1 STDRYKQLQVAHQS
15 SLAAGNLA
23 RDEADSLRQQLAA
36 LQAAEAAKMQQ
47 AVDKHRCN
55 QELQSQTAQLL
66 SRLAGLESQLTAC
79 RELLRWSG
87 ANSDRDWQRVKA
99 ELCLLR
105 QASEAAAS
113 SDELLRQLADR
124 EERLLE
130 MEARLQSLSPPQQL
144 PKKPMESPQQQ
155 RRRQQR
161 RHFLSLGG
169 RRRKQTK
176 EDTSGKSDKEDCDVT
191 RADDCGVSSSSSDQT
206 AAILAERVKSTLAMM
221 EARIC
226 EAQAT
231 ARLTGA
237 LKVDCDSWKRRCRAL
252 EATIASSA
260 DWSSPREFM
269 LAPPSLSAG
278 LTASESP
285 MEASTVLKLVQSR
298 DAPDEPTMTSP
309 RASLTSLTAT
319 MSRSLAAVDRCR
331 SVSSG
336 DTRGDLRLGHQQQ
349 QQQKQQ
355 PQKQQ
360 ALHQKLATAG
370 TARRCLSSLGLN
382 RRRDLRRPSNY
393 WGGLKFSLL
402 AASLPL
408 GLGPSQ
414 QSLHFVDQIIGA
426 LDLPV
431 RATTAAAG
439 AADSADRHAGRSS
452 GAAAHRELAAL
463 LPLIFADLTSL
474 NVEIN
479 EFSLLRL
486 LLLLLLRL
494 LLNRSWL
501 AEHSGDRATG
511 CSAVETWRHIDG
523 VGGLPAG
530 HLTHLGVARH
540 DELLPRLMR
549 HRPGICRLRGQPG
562 RVFVGPAG
570 GQPRSVQRVRCG
582 EEIDQGSAGHLQSLL
597 LWVLLL
603 SSCRCCFS
611 CINSLV
617 DSLLRLLRLLPRLL
631 WHLTRPR
638 VKLHTGSHHVPG
650 FAGLLNDEQRRAGSN
665 SGAVLG
671 GDAVAPSLLGAHSL
685 DVEAVNS
692 FLSMFAS
699 LTAGSGIPS
708 ISHSRIT
715 SSPTLQNSSRNRR
728 TNSGGAF
735 TTSATTVGAAH
746 VVAGDNL
753 VEPSVFQTHIG
764 NHEAVLL
771 LEAGDLR
778 ISIKVHNILN
788 TVYQRMRFHFPRTYD
803 HVIVRVE
810 AYSILVPGHSRQRL
824 PVHGALQCHLVANVS
839 HQLFADVA
847 GKSRCKRSRRKGKSC
862 LRSTTTRHFVSTRP
876 SRFSATTRYSPS
888 SSGPAESISSEC
900 TPVSG
905 SLCSRMP
912 RREYRPSGL
921 LLKYQ
926 ATSGAGC
933 PEIRQVRRSWEP
945 SATVSSI
952 SGLRNVG
959 ASPNGLRRRRFP
971 TQRTVASN
979 VCVPLTD
986 SSTGLGLVALS
997 VTVFSSIGGGGGV
1010 GGGKGG
1016 NGSARAMQLRT
1027 PSSRGSSGSMVQVEL
1042 PPPVLMLMRGGLA
1055 ARRRSSRNQ
1064 VTSGVGS
1071 PSNSTC
1077 SCSRS
1082 PSWRCSSGGSVRR
1095 NWQRMNSGLKAGLGG
1110 RLSAHTPSR
1119 FSMSYSKFRRNT
1131 WPSLNH
1137 WMSGFGEPF
1146 TLHCSSSGSSW
1157 LTRAGCSSMVKA
1169 GGHSTRSRQF
1179 VSITPVGSRI
1189 TQAKVPAS
1197 STVMPSQA
1205 TDVKPSWSSRIHLPP
1220 ILLVGSGRPLRCHST
1235 SAVPLG
1241 IAYSTSREQGE
1252 PSVRVKSA
1260 SSRKNFRSLRT
1271 DRVATLS
1278 SQSQSKL
1285 AGSASSRPRHSGS
1298 CVFSSS
1304 MKAYSFSMNCSIC
1317 QAKQIKTAHP
1327 EDGVH
1332 EHLEELQF
1340 LHELLPFGLDWL
1352 NVALKVLANLVS
1364 SFFEQR
1370 LHLGPNFL
1378 RLRSFGHNLCL
1389 LHRTVLQLSQPVHH
1403 AVNFQVQ
1410 VPQPQQQARFIH
1422 SSFLSLASRPAFSAM
1437 RATST
1442 ESPSRTIFC
1451 RSMSTSW
1458 NRLRISSLA
1467 FWCSLMRYSASGMI
1481 DILVESVGSRVPVAD
1496 FAKNVG
1502 QSTPVDVQRAAHLH
1516 AGLRRLALVC
1526 QHFSQRCDQLH
1537 PILPGLQD
1545 AQLHLLELFSQPKF
1559 DVGEILVDDDEDLLG
1574 GQDLLDALAL
1584 QEDLLVE
1591 ILGIAKHP
1599 LDLFQGVTHHAL
1611 ELELFVVLPDSL
1623 SLIKVGWQFALR
1635 VQQLGAGPVHP
1646 VENATDPVLNLL
1658 PGEVRLLQIDAVLF
1672 YEDLSLGYSDLETE
1686 M

>member
-1 STDRYKQLQVAHQS
+1 VQ
-15 SLAAGNLA
+15 
-23 RDEADSLRQQLAA
+23 
-36 LQAAEAAKMQQ
+36 
-47 AVDKHRCN
+47 HRCN

-87 ANSDRDWQRVKA
+87 SNSDRDWQRVKA

-113 SDELLRQLADR
+113 PDELLRQLADR

-130 MEARLQSLSPPQQL
+130 MEARLQSLSPPSSCL
-144 PKKPMESPQQQ
+144 RSQ
-155 RRRQQR
+155 RSHR
-161 RHFLSLGG
+161 SSNDGG
-169 RRRKQTK
+169 SSEGTSCCLAVGDGSRRKK
-176 EDTSGKSDKEDCDVT
+176 
-191 RADDCGVSSSSSDQT
+191 
-206 AAILAERVKSTLAMM
+206 TLA
-221 EARIC
+221 AR
-226 EAQAT
+226 
-231 ARLTGA
+231 TGA
-237 LKVDCDSWKRRCRAL
+237 LKVDCDSWKRRCRTL
-252 EATIASSA
+252 EAAIAS
-260 DWSSPREFM
+260 
-269 LAPPSLSAG
+269 
-278 LTASESP
+278 
-285 MEASTVLKLVQSR
+285 SR

-336 DTRGDLRLGHQQQ
+336 DTRGDLRLGHQHQ

-360 ALHQKLATAG
+360 ALHQKHRQEMLEQPG
-370 TARRCLSSLGLN
+370 TEPASRSGRLGS
-382 RRRDLRRPSNY
+382 PAP
-393 WGGLKFSLL
+393 LKFHFWPPVFRL
-402 AASLPL
+402 AWARLSRASI
-408 GLGPSQ
+408 S
-414 QSLHFVDQIIGA
+414 S
-426 LDLPV
+426 
-431 RATTAAAG
+431 T
-439 AADSADRHAGRSS
+439 RSS
-452 GAAAHRELAAL
+452 ERLISPSVPPPPPLAPPI
-463 LPLIFADLTSL
+463 PLTVTL
-474 NVEIN
+474 VE
-479 EFSLLRL
+479 
-486 LLLLLLRL
+486 
-494 LLNRSWL
+494 
-501 AEHSGDRATG
+501 
-511 CSAVETWRHIDG
+511 VETWRHIDG

-562 RVFVGPAG
+562 RVFVGPAVG
-570 GQPRSVQRVRCG
+570 KAIRFLASRGQVVSLGLSSECAV
-582 EEIDQGSAGHLQSLL
+582 SLL
-597 LWVLLL
+597 LRVLL

-638 VKLHTGSHHVPG
+638 VKLHTGSHYVPS

-671 GDAVAPSLLGAHSL
+671 GDAIAPSLLGAHSL

-692 FLSMFAS
+692 RSEAIVPVTDWLPVEAPPHLSEVVHVHESHRRIRDPVDLAFENNVVANFAE
-699 LTAGSGIPS
+699 LVAEQA
-708 ISHSRIT
+708 HEF
-715 SSPTLQNSSRNRR
+715 RR
-728 TNSGGAF
+728 RFHHGVLKHQGGALVHEF
-735 TTSATTVGAAH
+735 VLDDAQSATTVGAAH
-746 VVAGDNL
+746 VVAGNNL

-778 ISIKVHNILN
+778 IFN
-788 TVYQRMRFHFPRTYD
+788 QRTYD

-824 PVHGALQCHLVANVS
+824 PVHGALQCHLVAN
-839 HQLFADVA
+839 
-847 GKSRCKRSRRKGKSC
+847 KGKSC

-959 ASPNGLRRRRFP
+959 ASPNGLRRSR
-971 TQRTVASN
+971 TQRTVVSN

-1027 PSSRGSSGSMVQVEL
+1027 PSSRGSSGSIVQVEL

-1071 PSNSTC
+1071 PSNSAR

-1082 PSWRCSSGGSVRR
+1082 PSWR
-1095 NWQRMNSGLKAGLGG
+1095 
-1110 RLSAHTPSR
+1110 AHTPSR
-1119 FSMSYSKFRRNT
+1119 FSMSYSKFRRNI

-1197 STVMPSQA
+1197 STVTPSQA

-1278 SQSQSKL
+1278 NQSQSKL

-1317 QAKQIKTAHP
+1317 KAKQIKTAHP
-1327 EDGVH
+1327 EDGVD
-1332 EHLEELQF
+1332 EHLEELQL

-1352 NVALKVLANLVS
+1352 NVALKVLANSVS

-1378 RLRSFGHNLCL
+1378 RLRSRCQSASLRHSLGHNLCL
-1389 LHRTVLQLSQPVHH
+1389 HRPVLQLSQPVHH

-1422 SSFLSLASRPAFSAM
+1422 SSFLFLASRPAFSAM

-1467 FWCSLMRYSASGMI
+1467 FWCSLMRYSASGMELPLSVLQVALHGSI
-1481 DILVESVGSRVPVAD
+1481 DAVSDAGKGLDEARCRHCQEDMRVLLRPVRTFDWTRIWCSLKASAAVYRSPISPKISVNRRQLTSREPRISTQACVGLPWSASILAS
-1496 FAKNVG
+1496 
-1502 QSTPVDVQRAAHLH
+1502 AAI
-1516 AGLRRLALVC
+1516 
-1526 QHFSQRCDQLH
+1526 SSI
-1537 PILPGLQD
+1537 PYSNILPGLQD
-1545 AQLHLLELFSQPKF
+1545 AQLHLLELFSQPNF
-1559 DVGEILVDDDEDLLG
+1559 DVGEILADDDEDLLG

-1599 LDLFQGVTHHAL
+1599 LDLFQ
-1611 ELELFVVLPDSL
+1611 
-1623 SLIKVGWQFALR
+1623 FALR
-1635 VQQLGAGPVHP
+1635 IQQLGAGPVHP
-1646 VENATDPVLNLL
+1646 VENAADPVLNLL
-1658 PGEVRLLQIDAVLF
+1658 PGEVRLLQVDAVLF
-1672 YEDLSLGYSDLETE
+1672 DEDLSFGSN